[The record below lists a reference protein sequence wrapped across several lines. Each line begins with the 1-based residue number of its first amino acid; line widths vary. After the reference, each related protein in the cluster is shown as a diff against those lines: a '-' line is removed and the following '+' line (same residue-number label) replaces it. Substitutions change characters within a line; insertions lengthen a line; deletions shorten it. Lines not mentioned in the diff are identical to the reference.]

1 MAVPTQRA
9 LAKRPAPT
17 RGETDLIP
25 AVLVKRRAPIAVADL
40 TKCHKCPLESRTKVR
55 GYGCIDRPDIAFVAE
70 APGATEVEIKRPL
83 VGKAGLFLR
92 KLLKDLGIDAKRC
105 YFTNTCLCRPDG
117 NAKPKA
123 ESIEACKP
131 RLMAELAAIR
141 PRLIVTLGTTPTKGF
156 AAYTRGITFS
166 HGVHKTIRFKGM
178 EVGVFPT
185 FHPSGVL
192 RAPEHFLDIVDDLNM
207 AKRIVD
213 GEEPIIEPPYENYH
227 VVETQEQFDHFLFL
241 LGRQKLAACDIE
253 TTTSVWTTGEIL
265 CAGFSWAREEAYIVD
280 WRALIADN
288 LDNLRALD
296 DVLAGV
302 KLSFQNGP
310 YDAPFLLHAGFK
322 NIDYYFDTMLA
333 HYLIDERQGTHG
345 LERLAIK
352 YYKAPDY
359 KQMFREAMG
368 IKGKVSDKAFAKAI
382 AQVDKYDLFMYN
394 GADVDY
400 TYRLTRDLAE
410 EVKAEDQLGVLGRI
424 EMPAARMFMEFHMHG
439 MLIDGDYWRSMSAD
453 WQQEMVD
460 LEEEL
465 RSYPGARDLNFGS
478 PKQLAVYLFDKLKLL
493 PFGGKASFKGKKID
507 EGVISKAIAEV
518 DDPEAREYWTS
529 KRTQMSEGLKGFGGV
544 AKGLSPRSTTAYM
557 LYFLRQQHDFPGTL
571 LKWKHLQKRDSMYG
585 SGMAKYVWKDGRV
598 HPSYNMTATRTG
610 RKATNDPAIHNLPR
624 GDEIYNLFIA
634 DPGWVI
640 IHGDYSQAEM
650 RFMAHLS
657 KNKALT
663 HLLNTTDIHTRIAME
678 MFGLSEEDVANMPK
692 DELKDKRIASKMIT
706 FGIPYG
712 RSPAGLA
719 PQLGVSKEEAV
730 HYQDAY
736 YALLPGFRE
745 WVENHRRMGADN
757 HMAVS
762 IFNRRRRFPLILDKY
777 HRREVE
783 RQAGN
788 MPIQSAINDLTLLA
802 HINTLIALRD
812 AGIPVFPW
820 PHIHDSLNVMVP
832 KPLWKLAVKI
842 MADVMTDIPFESD
855 LEFPVEIECG
865 ERWGAMPTVYDN
877 DGWVE
882 SEEVAALLPG

>member
-359 KQMFREAMG
+359 K
-368 IKGKVSDKAFAKAI
+368 
-382 AQVDKYDLFMYN
+382 
-394 GADVDY
+394 
-400 TYRLTRDLAE
+400 
-410 EVKAEDQLGVLGRI
+410 
-424 EMPAARMFMEFHMHG
+424 
-439 MLIDGDYWRSMSAD
+439 
-453 WQQEMVD
+453 
-460 LEEEL
+460 
-465 RSYPGARDLNFGS
+465 
-478 PKQLAVYLFDKLKLL
+478 
-493 PFGGKASFKGKKID
+493 
-507 EGVISKAIAEV
+507 
-518 DDPEAREYWTS
+518 
-529 KRTQMSEGLKGFGGV
+529 
-544 AKGLSPRSTTAYM
+544 
-557 LYFLRQQHDFPGTL
+557 
-571 LKWKHLQKRDSMYG
+571 
-585 SGMAKYVWKDGRV
+585 
-598 HPSYNMTATRTG
+598 
-610 RKATNDPAIHNLPR
+610 
-624 GDEIYNLFIA
+624 
-634 DPGWVI
+634 
-640 IHGDYSQAEM
+640 
-650 RFMAHLS
+650 
-657 KNKALT
+657 
-663 HLLNTTDIHTRIAME
+663 
-678 MFGLSEEDVANMPK
+678 
-692 DELKDKRIASKMIT
+692 
-706 FGIPYG
+706 
-712 RSPAGLA
+712 
-719 PQLGVSKEEAV
+719 
-730 HYQDAY
+730 
-736 YALLPGFRE
+736 
-745 WVENHRRMGADN
+745 
-757 HMAVS
+757 
-762 IFNRRRRFPLILDKY
+762 
-777 HRREVE
+777 
-783 RQAGN
+783 
-788 MPIQSAINDLTLLA
+788 
-802 HINTLIALRD
+802 
-812 AGIPVFPW
+812 
-820 PHIHDSLNVMVP
+820 
-832 KPLWKLAVKI
+832 
-842 MADVMTDIPFESD
+842 
-855 LEFPVEIECG
+855 
-865 ERWGAMPTVYDN
+865 
-877 DGWVE
+877 
-882 SEEVAALLPG
+882 